1 MADSRDFPQRL
12 RKLAALA
19 SSGQAWSEL
28 PPELSGEY
36 QGWLEAAR
44 HSNHPGPL
52 LLRLAAYCQSVQSLR
67 SAVARSLLYPRLVL
81 LGLCLVILGLLAALA
96 YLQANSWSCLLLLGL
111 LMISGLALQ
120 RSRGADWVRAWFG
133 SRRQADLEQVLWCG
147 NLAHLLDQQLDLPR
161 ACGWAALAVR
171 HPQVKAEALAL
182 EEKLRAGSSLG
193 QALERND
200 WDPLIGWAASA
211 GEEHDTLAAALHEAA
226 RVLETNL
233 QEEMATTLAWLQ
245 PAALALIG
253 GLVLLTLA
261 VFWLNY
267 QGISLEA
274 LR

>member
-1 MADSRDFPQRL
+1 MADSRHLPQQL
-12 RKLAALA
+12 RRLAALA
-19 SSGQAWSEL
+19 SNGQAWSEL
-28 PPELSGEY
+28 PPELSAEY

-44 HSNHPGPL
+44 HSNHPEPL

-81 LGLCLVILGLLAALA
+81 LGLCLVILGLLASLA
-96 YLQANSWSCLLLLGL
+96 YLQANSLSCLLLLGL
-111 LMISGLALQ
+111 LVISALAFQ
-120 RSRGADWVRAWFG
+120 QTRGADWVRAWLG
-133 SRRQADLEQVLWCG
+133 SRRQANLEQVLWCG

-171 HPQVKAEALAL
+171 HPRVKAQALAL
-182 EEKLRAGSSLG
+182 EENLRAGSSLG
-193 QALERND
+193 QSLERYD

-211 GEEHDTLAAALHEAA
+211 GEEHQTLAAALHEAA

-233 QEEMATTLAWLQ
+233 REEMGSTLAWLQ

-253 GLVLLTLA
+253 GLVMLTLA

-267 QGISLEA
+267 QSISLET